1 MNILITSAGRRVSL
15 VRSFQKELRKIDKEA
30 MVFAADAK
38 PELSSA
44 CQISDKSFAVKRLD
58 HPAYA
63 EDLLRLCIENKIDVV
78 IPTIDTELKLLAEVR
93 ETFLKKGV
101 QVVVSDPEFVKIC
114 RNKRE
119 TNRFFNGLGIETARE
134 IDKQHPD
141 FPLFVKPID
150 GSSSIDT
157 YKVENERFLSKYH
170 KENTKL
176 MFLEYLDPKEH
187 IEYTVDLYYDRHSE
201 LKCVVPRQ
209 RIEVR
214 GGEVS
219 KGVTRKNFL
228 VKYLPEKMNRLE
240 GARGCLTLQ
249 VFVNTQSSKVTGI
262 EINPRFGGG
271 YPLSYL
277 AGANFSKWIIDEYFF
292 NKKIDYFDGWE
303 DNLLMLRYDDEVLV
317 HGASIK

>member
-1 MNILITSAGRRVSL
+1 
-15 VRSFQKELRKIDKEA
+15 
-30 MVFAADAK
+30 
-38 PELSSA
+38 
-44 CQISDKSFAVKRLD
+44 
-58 HPAYA
+58 
-63 EDLLRLCIENKIDVV
+63 
-78 IPTIDTELKLLAEVR
+78 
-93 ETFLKKGV
+93 
-101 QVVVSDPEFVKIC
+101 
-114 RNKRE
+114 
-119 TNRFFNGLGIETARE
+119 
-134 IDKQHPD
+134 
-141 FPLFVKPID
+141 
-150 GSSSIDT
+150 
-157 YKVENERFLSKYH
+157 
-170 KENTKL
+170 